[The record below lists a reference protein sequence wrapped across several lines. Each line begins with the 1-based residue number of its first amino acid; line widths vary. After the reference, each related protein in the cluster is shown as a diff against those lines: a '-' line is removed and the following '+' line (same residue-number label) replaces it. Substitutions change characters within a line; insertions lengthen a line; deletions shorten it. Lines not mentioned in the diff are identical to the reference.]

1 MMQIKSEIRNTKYE
15 NEKGF
20 TLIELLVSI
29 FGFVVL
35 MLGIMALIGNIFT
48 VNRQQGTLLE
58 NQDQARKAV
67 ASIMFELRNAVISN
81 TGAYPIVEAS
91 AQQLT
96 FYSDIDG
103 GLDVERV
110 RYFLQNGSLMKGI
123 VKPTGNPFT
132 YNFGSET
139 VTTILKNVANG
150 NNPLFY
156 YYDGSYTGVTDTYL
170 TQPVNVTAVKLV
182 KANLSVYLKGG
193 VTNTN
198 SYTVTAIGTVRSL
211 KTNLGS

>member
-1 MMQIKSEIRNTKYE
+1 MQIKSEIRNTKYE